1 MDFIA
6 PLTISVTLFLVIGA
20 VARHLIVNRR
30 MREIARINAELQ
42 GKLLDKLDNTQM
54 GQLATDF
61 GLLPE
66 HGDTKARPRHDDAI
80 AWDDV
85 AGGMP
90 RVAPWHPSRE

>member
-1 MDFIA
+1 MKATTRLADGDAVHIPGPNFIK
-6 PLTISVTLFLVIGA
+6 
-20 VARHLIVNRR
+20 
-30 MREIARINAELQ
+30 